1 MKATSSQWILP
12 FAVQLIP
19 GALMIIGMFFV
30 PESPRWLAQHK
41 SRDIAAHTLCKLR
54 GLPEDHPYLQ
64 EELTHI
70 MDTVNEQLESPHDQG
85 LISQLK
91 ELRVP
96 SNRRRIFVGVTIFIF
111 MQFAGSNA
119 INYYSPRIF
128 KSIGLKGQS
137 TGLYATGIYGI
148 VRLCCVIIAM
158 HYVVDRFGRR
168 KMLMGGAA
176 VMATAMWFIGAYI
189 KIANPAA
196 HAVGLSAGGYAAV
209 TFIYIFAVGFCFSYA
224 GVPWIYC
231 AEIFPL
237 RIRGLGMALCT
248 ATHWLFNFVIARSV
262 PYMISNIGFGT
273 YFVFASFTTLSIV
286 FVYFCVPETKGL
298 SLEEIDVVFGGSL
311 ASGLEG
317 AALEEVKIGEEATHV
332 EYIQKS

>member
-1 MKATSSQWILP
+1 MKPTSSQWILP

-19 GALMIIGMFFV
+19 GVLLIIGMFCV

-54 GLPEDHPYLQ
+54 NLPEDHPYLQ

-70 MDTVNEQLESPHDQG
+70 MDTVNEQLESPDDQG
-85 LISQLK
+85 LVSKFK

-96 SNRRRIFVGVTIFIF
+96 SNRRRIFVGVTLFIA

-119 INYYSPRIF
+119 INYYSPRVF
-128 KSIGLKGQS
+128 KSIGIKGQS

-148 VRLCCVIIAM
+148 VRLVCVVIAM

-176 VMATAMWFIGAYI
+176 IMAIAMWFIGAYI
-189 KIANPAA
+189 KIANPAK

-231 AEIFPL
+231 L
-237 RIRGLGMALCT
+237 R
-248 ATHWLFNFVIARSV
+248 
-262 PYMISNIGFGT
+262 
-273 YFVFASFTTLSIV
+273 
-286 FVYFCVPETKGL
+286 
-298 SLEEIDVVFGGSL
+298 
-311 ASGLEG
+311 
-317 AALEEVKIGEEATHV
+317 
-332 EYIQKS
+332 